1 MAPKKVIAISSE
13 ADGGLSQTIAK
24 ITDTRK
30 ALLEEYGK
38 KHSCPWVVAYSG
50 GKDSTLLLHLVF
62 DMILQLSPA
71 ERKRDVHVVGNDT
84 LVESPLVI
92 EHLHHSM
99 KEVKKAAEK
108 YNLPI
113 RTMVTSPD
121 IDQTYW
127 VNVIGR
133 GYAPPSRMF
142 RWCTDRMK
150 IQPTNGYILRRVSEH
165 GRVILLIG
173 ARKSESTNR
182 KRTMD
187 KYYRKGSRLSKHPSL
202 AKCSMFSPLAD
213 LTTEEVWMTLLQ
225 MRPPWGGTYR
235 KLITLYRNARGG
247 GGECPLVLSKEDAPS
262 CGTTSP
268 RFGCWTCTVVEKDR
282 SMSGLVDSGFEEF
295 EPMLEFRDWLQ
306 SIRGDVSR
314 RMRTRRNGTVIYKNG
329 KVMYGPFTLDTR
341 REILHKLDGV
351 EERMK
356 RPLISRDERDYIDYI
371 WKEDAVLD
379 KIRSRSY
386 LGQGANRY
394 A

>member
-1 MAPKKVIAISSE
+1 MASKKVIAISSE
-13 ADGGLSQTIAK
+13 EDGDLSQTIAK
-24 ITDTRK
+24 MNATRK

-38 KHSCPWVVAYSG
+38 KHRCPWVVAYSG
-50 GKDSTLLLHLVF
+50 GKDSTLLLHLIF

-92 EHLHHSM
+92 EHLHRSL

-108 YNLPI
+108 HDLPI
-113 RTMVTSPD
+113 RTIITSPD
-121 IDQTYW
+121 ADQTYW
-127 VNVIGR
+127 VTVIGR

-150 IQPTNGYILRRVSEH
+150 IQPTNGYILRRVNDH

-173 ARKSESTNR
+173 ARKSESANR
-182 KRTMD
+182 KRTME
-187 KYYRKGSRLSKHPSL
+187 KHYRKGSLMSKHPSL
-202 AKCSMFSPLAD
+202 EKCSVFSPLAN
-213 LTTEEVWMTLLQ
+213 LTTDEVWMSLLQ

-247 GGECPLVLSKEDAPS
+247 GECPLVLSEDDAPS

-306 SIRGDVSR
+306 PIRGDVNR

-329 KVMYGPFTLDTR
+329 KVIYGPFTLDAR
-341 REILHKLDGV
+341 REILEKLDNV
-351 EERMK
+351 EEQMN
-356 RPLISRDERDYIDYI
+356 RPLISRDERYHIHHI
-371 WKEDAVLD
+371 WRKDAILN

-386 LGQGANRY
+386 LN
-394 A
+394 